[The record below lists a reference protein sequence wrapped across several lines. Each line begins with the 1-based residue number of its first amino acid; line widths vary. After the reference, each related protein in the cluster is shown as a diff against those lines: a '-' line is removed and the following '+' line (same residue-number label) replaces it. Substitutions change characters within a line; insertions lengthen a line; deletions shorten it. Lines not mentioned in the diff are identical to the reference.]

1 MRGQAKDT
9 IAMQFAYHAF
19 LIVHDSVGCGYMG
32 LSGRRRGV
40 RACVPFDGRGGS
52 STKKWARPGEEASLG
67 SFAIMMWLRAV
78 LECHCQGESR

>member
-40 RACVPFDGRGGS
+40 RACVPFDGRRFI
-52 STKKWARPGEEASLG
+52 STKKWARPARRQALPS
-67 SFAIMMWLRAV
+67 
-78 LECHCQGESR
+78 